1 MGLTHSPKIVRD
13 GLVLHLDAANVKSY
27 PGSGSTWK
35 DLSGYG
41 NHGSLVADAS
51 FSSDNK
57 GTMNFDGTGD
67 YVSVSASSSINMV
80 ADQPVTISYWM
91 YLNQTASER
100 STFIGPINKNY
111 FGRSYGHLISPST
124 NGFLLYTDD
133 DTSVEASSSTVISKN
148 KWYHVCSVYTTSKIS
163 LYLDG
168 ELDTENSV
176 MTGFSLTV
184 DTNTLFIGSGSSS
197 NYYLN
202 GKIPIVQLYNKELS
216 TSEIQQN
223 FNATRDRY
231 GI

>member
-1 MGLTHSPKIVRD
+1 MALTHSPRIARD

-41 NHGSLVADAS
+41 NDGTLVADTS

-67 YVSVSASSSINMV
+67 YVAVSASSSINMV

-91 YLNQTASER
+91 YLNQTAAER
-100 STFIGPINKNY
+100 STFIGPVNKNY

-124 NGFLLYTDD
+124 GGFLLYTDD
-133 DTSVEASSSTVISKN
+133 DNSIEASSSTVISKN
-148 KWYHVCSVYTTSKIS
+148 KWYHVCSVYTTTKIS

-168 ELDTENSV
+168 ELDTESSG
-176 MTGFSLTV
+176 TFSLTV

-197 NYYLN
+197 GYYLN
-202 GKIPIVQLYNKELS
+202 GKMPIVQLYNRELS
-216 TSEIQQN
+216 AAEILQN

>member
-27 PGSGSTWK
+27 PGSGTTWK
-35 DLSGYG
+35 DLSGQG
-41 NHGSLVADAS
+41 NNGSLVADTS

-67 YVSVSASSSINMV
+67 YISVPASTSINMV

-111 FGRSYGHLISPST
+111 FGRSYGHLISPTT

-133 DTSVEASSSTVISKN
+133 DNSVEASSSTAINKN

-168 ELDTENSV
+168 ELDTESS
-176 MTGFSLTV
+176 GSFDLTV
-184 DTNTLFIGSGSSS
+184 DTNSLFIGAGSSS
-197 NYYLN
+197 NYFLN
-202 GKIPIVQLYNKELS
+202 GKISIVQLYNRELS
-216 TSEIQQN
+216 KSEIRQN
-223 FNATRDRY
+223 FNATQDRY